1 MLEAVR
7 HLPRVNCLPFDQQEA
22 KMKSGK
28 LFIPTSF
35 VCVLV
40 FTIHLFLGLQVPKAQ
55 AASEDPIPIGVL
67 VPYSG
72 ELSNFGE
79 YVYKAAMLATEEI
92 NEAGGPLDRQI
103 KISTEDSESSV
114 EQGIRGARKLITGN
128 GVIAINGPT
137 STVVTSILNFARD
150 NKVVVAS
157 PYAGSTKLD
166 KEGGKYQFRTC
177 PSDSFDG
184 KASAQMLWDEGFK
197 RIAILHANDE
207 GRTSIAEAM
216 QKEFESIGGEVVAKV
231 SFSGQK
237 STYLSELKKVY
248 KDDPEILFLAAGQE
262 SGPTIIKDWD
272 QRGYG
277 EDLMVTADLAIPE
290 FFDLVPADI
299 AQGVL
304 AEMPISEEK
313 TKQFKRFSQK
323 WREKYDSEAGG
334 AYQANTYDAQIILAL
349 AIEAAGEATG
359 EGIAENYRKIATPP
373 GKKVYSFAEG
383 VEELRKG
390 NDINYEGASGPCD
403 FDKYGNVS
411 GSYALLKAEDG
422 KWDQYRFYEAKKL

>member
-1 MLEAVR
+1 MT
-7 HLPRVNCLPFDQQEA
+7 
-22 KMKSGK
+22 SGK
-28 LFIPTSF
+28 PFIPLAL

-40 FTIHLFLGLQVPKAQ
+40 FSIHLFFGPQVPQ
-55 AASEDPIPIGVL
+55 AEASSEDPIPIGVL

-72 ELSNFGE
+72 ELAAFGQ

-92 NEAGGPLDRQI
+92 NEAGGPLNRQI
-103 KISTEDSESSV
+103 KIYTEDSESSV
-114 EQGIRGARKLITGN
+114 EQGIRGARKLITVN
-128 GVIAINGPT
+128 GVIAINGPV
-137 STVVTSILNFARD
+137 STVVTGILNFARD

-157 PYAGSTKLD
+157 PYSGSTKLD
-166 KEGGKYQFRTC
+166 KLGGKYQFRTC
-177 PSDSFDG
+177 PSDNFDG
-184 KASAQMLWDEGFK
+184 KASAQMLWDEGYK

-216 QKEFESIGGEVVAKV
+216 QQEFEKIGGEVVAMV
-231 SFSGQK
+231 PFAGQK
-237 STYLSELKKVY
+237 SMYLAELKKAF

-290 FFDLVPADI
+290 FFDLVPAD
-299 AQGVL
+299 V
-304 AEMPISEEK
+304 AEGILGEIPISEK
-313 TKQFKRFSQK
+313 DTHQFKRFSKK
-323 WREKYDSEAGG
+323 WKDKYDSEAGG
-334 AYQANTYDAQIILAL
+334 AYQANTYDAQVILAL

-359 EGIAENYRKIATPP
+359 EGISENYRKIATPP

-403 FDKYGNVS
+403 FDQYGNVS
-411 GSYALLKAEDG
+411 GSYALLKAENG
-422 KWDQYRFYEAKKL
+422 KWVQYRFYSAKGL

>member
-1 MLEAVR
+1 MTSR
-7 HLPRVNCLPFDQQEA
+7 KPF
-22 KMKSGK
+22 MPMV
-28 LFIPTSF
+28 L
-35 VCVLV
+35 VCVLI
-40 FTIHLFLGLQVPKAQ
+40 FTIHLTFGFQVPRAQ
-55 AASEDPIPIGVL
+55 AASDEPIPLGVL

-72 ELSNFGE
+72 ELAAFGQ

-92 NEAGGPLDRQI
+92 NEAGGPLNRPI
-103 KISTEDSESSV
+103 KIFTEDSESSV
-114 EQGIRGARKLITGN
+114 EQGIRGARKLITVN
-128 GVIAINGPT
+128 GVIAINGPV
-137 STVVTSILNFARD
+137 STVVTGILNFARD

-157 PYAGSTKLD
+157 PYSGSTKLD
-166 KEGGKYQFRTC
+166 KLGGKYQFRTC
-177 PSDSFDG
+177 PSDNFDG

-216 QKEFESIGGEVVAKV
+216 QQEFERIGGEVVAMV

-237 STYLSELKKVY
+237 SMYLAELKKTF

-290 FFDLVPADI
+290 FFDLVPSE
-299 AQGVL
+299 V
-304 AEMPISEEK
+304 AEGILGEIPISQKDTE
-313 TKQFKRFSQK
+313 QFKRFSKK

-334 AYQANTYDAQIILAL
+334 AYQANTYDAQVILAL

-359 EGIAENYRKIATPP
+359 QGIAENYRKIATPP

-403 FDKYGNVS
+403 FDEYGNVS
-411 GSYALLKAEDG
+411 GSYALLKAENG
-422 KWDQYRFYEAKKL
+422 KWVQYRFYSAKNL

>member
-1 MLEAVR
+1 
-7 HLPRVNCLPFDQQEA
+7 
-22 KMKSGK
+22 MKSRK
-28 LFIPTSF
+28 PFMPMVL
-35 VCVLV
+35 VCVLI
-40 FTIHLFLGLQVPKAQ
+40 FTIHLTFGFQVPHAQ
-55 AASEDPIPIGVL
+55 AASDEPIPLGVL

-72 ELSNFGE
+72 ELAAFGQ

-92 NEAGGPLDRQI
+92 NEAGGPLNRQI
-103 KISTEDSESSV
+103 KIFTEDSESSV
-114 EQGIRGARKLITGN
+114 EQGIRGARKLITVN
-128 GVIAINGPT
+128 GVIAINGPV
-137 STVVTSILNFARD
+137 STVVTGILNFARD

-157 PYAGSTKLD
+157 PYSGSTKLD
-166 KEGGKYQFRTC
+166 KLGGKYQFRTC
-177 PSDSFDG
+177 PSDNFDG

-216 QKEFESIGGEVVAKV
+216 QQEFERIGGEVVSMV

-237 STYLSELKKVY
+237 SMYLAELKKSF

-290 FFDLVPADI
+290 FFDLVPAEV
-299 AQGVL
+299 AEGVL
-304 AEMPISEEK
+304 GEIPISEK
-313 TKQFKRFSQK
+313 DTQQFKRFSKK

-334 AYQANTYDAQIILAL
+334 AYQANTYDAQVILAL

-359 EGIAENYRKIATPP
+359 QGIAENYRKIATPP

-403 FDKYGNVS
+403 FDEYGNVS
-411 GSYALLKAEDG
+411 GSYALLKAENG
-422 KWDQYRFYEAKKL
+422 KWVQYRFYSAKNL